1 MRNYD
6 LTVVLPGGMTAAKKK
21 STREKIEKM
30 LGAMKAKV
38 GKVDDWG
45 EIELAYP
52 IKKSTAGIFLHF
64 HLELN
69 AESVKTIADK
79 LKLEKDIIRHLLVKK
94 E

>member
-1 MRNYD
+1 M
-6 LTVVLPGGMTAAKKK
+6 AKKK

-30 LGAMKAKV
+30 LKTLKVKV

-64 HLELN
+64 HLELD
-69 AESVKTIADK
+69 AEAVKIIAAK
-79 LKLEKDIIRHLLVKK
+79 LKLEEDILRYLLVRK